1 MNPGLNER
9 DPDFRQL
16 ISHCLAGNQPAML
29 QLVQQCWGGVFGLAL
44 RMLGNRQDAE
54 DACQETFT
62 RVLRSLHKWDASRDF
77 HPWLLAIAGNRCRTM
92 LSNRK
97 RQRRPDTLVEDVAE
111 APRGDASELEEE
123 LSGALGQLR
132 PEYREAFCL
141 FHEQELSY
149 EQIAEMMQVPL
160 GTIKTWVHRARK
172 EIILFL
178 RQRGVFA
185 EDRHAVP

>member
-1 MNPGLNER
+1 MTSGNSDR
-9 DPDFRQL
+9 DAEFRQL
-16 ISHCLAGNQPAML
+16 VTRCLTGNQGAML
-29 QLVQQCWGGVFGLAL
+29 QLVQQCWGQVFGLAL

-54 DACQETFT
+54 DICQETFS
-62 RVLRSLHKWDASRDF
+62 RVLRSLHKWDPTRDF

-97 RQRRPDTLVEDVAE
+97 RQRRPESLVEDVAE
-111 APRGDASELEEE
+111 SRSESADELQEE
-123 LSGALGQLR
+123 LTGAIATLR
-132 PEYREAFCL
+132 AEYREAFCL

-149 EQIAEMMQVPL
+149 EQIAEVMQVPL

-172 EIILFL
+172 EIVTHL
-178 RQRGVFA
+178 RQRGVFS

>member
-1 MNPGLNER
+1 MNSGSNDR
-9 DPDFRQL
+9 DADFRQL
-16 ISHCLAGNQPAML
+16 VTRCLAGNQTAML
-29 QLVQQCWGGVFGLAL
+29 QLVQQSWGQVFGLAL

-54 DACQETFT
+54 DACQETFS
-62 RVLRSLHKWDASRDF
+62 RVLRSLHKWDPTRDF

-92 LSNRK
+92 LSSRK
-97 RQRRPDTLVEDVAE
+97 RQRRPDTLVEDVPESRSDNA
-111 APRGDASELEEE
+111 GELEEE
-123 LSGALGQLR
+123 LTGALALLR
-132 PEYREAFCL
+132 AEYRDAFCL

-149 EQIAEMMQVPL
+149 EQIAEVMQVPL

-172 EIILFL
+172 EIVLYL